1 MVYDISNAMHV
12 RNAYYVIVVALE
24 WAWDTKNTENVNIV
38 NPLIE
43 ISDQVMDEDRDKL
56 DNLKQIEKLPAQ
68 KLYKNIDGFNL
79 DNLKQIERIPAQNL
93 YKNIDW
99 FNL

>member
-1 MVYDISNAMHV
+1 MYDISNAMHGV
-12 RNAYYVIVVALE
+12 LYGNAVCYVIVVALE

-38 NPLIE
+38 NPPTE
-43 ISDQVMDEDRDKL
+43 ISDQVMDDERDKS
-56 DNLKQIEKLPAQ
+56 
-68 KLYKNIDGFNL
+68 
-79 DNLKQIERIPAQNL
+79 DNLKQIERIPAQKL